1 LPLLIKRQLVNAE
14 LKIIPLQRQPT
25 GLQPPTNLPA
35 PERAVFV
42 ELIAANG
49 PNHFRASDLP
59 LLVSYCSA
67 VVLHERAIATL
78 RVAPVLGN
86 KSSPW
91 LNVFEKTGRAMV
103 ALSMRLRLSPQARKP
118 NQIKG
123 KAPTAFSHYERTML
137 QRMGQDPDDPDN

>member
-1 LPLLIKRQLVNAE
+1 MEKPMSKKSQAE

-35 PERAVFV
+35 PERALFI
-42 ELIAANG
+42 ELVAANAH
-49 PNHFRASDLP
+49 NHFRASDLP

-67 VVLHERAIATL
+67 VVLHERAIAAL
-78 RVAPVLGN
+78 RATPVVGT

-123 KAPTAFSHYERTML
+123 RAPAPLSHYERTQL
-137 QRMGQDPDDPDN
+137 QQMGQDPDDTDN

>member
-1 LPLLIKRQLVNAE
+1 MPKKSDAE
-14 LKIIPLQRQPT
+14 LKIIPLQRQPS
-25 GLQPPTNLPA
+25 GLQPPTNLPQA
-35 PERAVFV
+35 ERNLFV
-42 ELIAANG
+42 ELVAANA

-59 LLVSYCSA
+59 LLISYASA
-67 VVLHERAIATL
+67 VVLHERAIAQL
-78 RVAPVLGN
+78 RAAPVVDN

-123 KAPTAFSHYERTML
+123 KAPLPLSHYERTML
-137 QRMGQDPDDPDN
+137 QQMGQDADDPDN